1 MRLQTTFS
9 ILALGATAVLGAA
22 CYPDRLDNT
31 NYDVVATVYDTT
43 ADFTD
48 PSPTFSVP
56 DSITHLV
63 PPAQDNISHAL
74 DLQIIDHVRTQMVAA
89 GYTEVA
95 DPTTA
100 DLNILIAVSTTDY
113 QGYYWSDWCTYW
125 GWYYPY
131 CWYYPPYWGTY
142 EFTAGTLFVAMADRR
157 TLSAGN
163 VGLIW
168 LGVGNG
174 LVTGTATINRINGAI
189 DQMFDQSPY
198 ISAN

>member
-1 MRLQTTFS
+1 MRLQTSFGA
-9 ILALGATAVLGAA
+9 LALAAAVFGAG
-22 CYPDRLDNT
+22 CYPDRLDT
-31 NYDVVATVYDTT
+31 TSYDVVATVRDTT
-43 ADFTD
+43 AIFNTAT
-48 PSPTFSVP
+48 TFSVP
-56 DSITHLV
+56 DSITHLI

-74 DLQIIDHVRTQMVAA
+74 DLQIINQVRINMVAA

-100 DLNILIAVSTTDY
+100 DLNLLLAVSTTEY
-113 QGYYWSDWCTYW
+113 QGYYWSDWCSFY

-142 EFTAGTLFVAMADRR
+142 SYTAGSLFVVMADKRA
-157 TLSAGN
+157 LSAGN
-163 VGLIW
+163 VPLIW

-174 LVTGTATINRINGAI
+174 LVTGTATAARVTAAV

-198 ISAN
+198 INAN